1 MSDSSRTRVPSSS
14 TTAHPSTAHT
24 STAHPA
30 TARAEASH
38 AGARADAA
46 RTAAP
51 RAPEP
56 QPLSPGPLLRSLD
69 PLLRG
74 WLPRQ
79 RWFAGKGLP
88 IGRFRLAAATE
99 LVPPGGPLGPM
110 GLLHVLVDVEQP
122 GRPADC
128 YQLLLGAHPLLPP
141 ALVRA
146 SLGQAVGGPYDG
158 LTLYDAPHDPR
169 LAALLLERLRAPGR
183 AGRLRFTTEPGA
195 HFPAGLTPRVV
206 TAEQSNTSVVYGDAY
221 ILKLFRRVSPG
232 VNPDLELSLAL
243 ARAGSRRVAEP
254 VAWFEAEALGP
265 AGTDESDAG
274 AGSGAGSAAGGAGV
288 GPGSGAGSGAGA
300 SPSSGADTG
309 AGAESETG
317 AETGAGAGEA
327 ATLGVL
333 QRFLPGSADGWTLA
347 LASVAEDGDFS
358 AEAAGLGRATAE
370 VHAALAA
377 ALPARPLDGAA
388 LERLAS
394 GMVRRLEETAAEVP
408 AVRPYAGALR
418 SAFEDLAALATAGA
432 GGPVFAQ
439 RVHGDL
445 HLGQAL
451 RGPDGAWVLIDFEGE
466 PARPLAE
473 RRRPA
478 PPVQDVAGMLRSFD
492 YAAHHSG
499 NVPWAARHRDAF
511 CTGYA
516 EVSGVDPREQAVLI
530 RAFETDKA
538 VYEARYEARHRPAW
552 LPIPLSALSR
562 LAAAAP

>member
-1 MSDSSRTRVPSSS
+1 VPAAGGRVL
-14 TTAHPSTAHT
+14 
-24 STAHPA
+24 
-30 TARAEASH
+30 
-38 AGARADAA
+38 
-46 RTAAP
+46 AP
-51 RAPEP
+51 
-56 QPLSPGPLLRSLD
+56 GLLRSLD

-99 LVPPGGPLGPM
+99 LVPPGGRLGPL
-110 GLLHVLVDVEQP
+110 GLLHVLVEVEQP

-146 SLGQAVGGPYDG
+146 ALGQAVGGPYDG

-169 LAALLLERLRAPGR
+169 LAALLLERLRVPGR
-183 AGRLRFTTEPGA
+183 TGRLRFTTEPSA
-195 HFPAGLTPRVV
+195 QFPPGLTPRVS

-232 VNPDLELSLAL
+232 ANPDLELSLAL

-254 VAWFEAEALGP
+254 VAWFEAEGLAEPG
-265 AGTDESDAG
+265 GGDA
-274 AGSGAGSAAGGAGV
+274 
-288 GPGSGAGSGAGA
+288 AGA
-300 SPSSGADTG
+300 SGGPT
-309 AGAESETG
+309 AEP
-317 AETGAGAGEA
+317 

-333 QRFLPGSADGWTLA
+333 QRFLPGSSDGWALA
-347 LASVAEDGDFS
+347 LASVAEDGDFR
-358 AEAAGLGRATAE
+358 AEAGALGRATAE

-377 ALPARPLDGAA
+377 TLPVRRLDGAA
-388 LERLAS
+388 TERLAA
-394 GMVRRLEETAAEVP
+394 GMIRRLDETAAEVA

-418 SAFEDLAALATAGA
+418 SAFEDLARAGA
-432 GGPVFAQ
+432 AHGADAAVTAQ
-439 RVHGDL
+439 RIHGDL

-451 RGPDGAWVLIDFEGE
+451 RGPDGEWVLIDFEGE
-466 PARPLAE
+466 PAKPLAE
-473 RRRPA
+473 RRAPA

-499 NVPWAARHRDAF
+499 NGPWAARHRAAY
-511 CTGYA
+511 CAGYA
-516 EVSGVDPREQAVLI
+516 QVAGIDPREQSVMI

-562 LAAAAP
+562 LASAGT

>member
-1 MSDSSRTRVPSSS
+1 MSDSSWTRVPSTPPSS
-14 TTAHPSTAHT
+14 APPSATPAPTAPG
-24 STAHPA
+24 
-30 TARAEASH
+30 
-38 AGARADAA
+38 AGRP
-46 RTAAP
+46 AAP
-51 RAPEP
+51 GSPERGKAASAAPGTP
-56 QPLSPGPLLRSLD
+56 RTPGGPVAASAVPGLLRSLE

-88 IGRFRLAAATE
+88 IGGFRLAGATE
-99 LVPPGGPLGPM
+99 LMPPGGSLGPV

-141 ALVRA
+141 SLVRA
-146 SLGQAVGGPYDG
+146 ALGPAVGGPYDG

-169 LAALLLERLRAPGR
+169 LASLLLERLALTGR
-183 AGRLRFTTEPGA
+183 TGRLLFTAEPGA
-195 HFPAGLTPRVV
+195 AFPPGLAPRVF

-232 VNPDLELSLAL
+232 ANPDLELSLAL

-254 VAWFEAEALGP
+254 VAWFESLHGGP
-265 AGTDESDAG
+265 DTDE
-274 AGSGAGSAAGGAGV
+274 
-288 GPGSGAGSGAGA
+288 P
-300 SPSSGADTG
+300 T
-309 AGAESETG
+309 
-317 AETGAGAGEA
+317 
-327 ATLGVL
+327 TLGVL
-333 QRFLPGSADGWTLA
+333 QRYLPGSTDGWALA
-347 LASVAEDGDFS
+347 LASVAEDGDFR
-358 AEAAGLGRATAE
+358 AEAAALGRATAE
-370 VHAALAA
+370 VHASLAA
-377 ALPARPLDGAA
+377 ALPVRPLDGAA
-388 LERLAS
+388 LERIAA
-394 GMVRRLEETAAEVP
+394 GMARRLDETAAEVP
-408 AVRPYAGALR
+408 AVRRFAGHLR
-418 SAFEDLAALATAGA
+418 SAFDDLAKFGA
-432 GGPVFAQ
+432 VGRTGPPVTAQ
-439 RVHGDL
+439 RIHGDL

-499 NVPWAARHRDAF
+499 NGPWADRHRDAY
-511 CTGYA
+511 CAGYA
-516 EVSGVDPREQAVLI
+516 EVAGTDLREQPVLI

-552 LPIPLSALSR
+552 LPIPLSALAR
-562 LAAAAP
+562 LSA

>member
-1 MSDSSRTRVPSSS
+1 VP
-14 TTAHPSTAHT
+14 
-24 STAHPA
+24 
-30 TARAEASH
+30 
-38 AGARADAA
+38 G
-46 RTAAP
+46 
-51 RAPEP
+51 
-56 QPLSPGPLLRSLD
+56 LLRSLD

-88 IGRFRLAAATE
+88 IGRFQLAAATE
-99 LVPPGGPLGPM
+99 LMPPGGRLGPV
-110 GLLHVLVDVEQP
+110 GLLHVLVEVEQP

-146 SLGQAVGGPYDG
+146 ALGQAVGGPYDG

-169 LAALLLERLRAPGR
+169 LAALLLERLRVPGR
-183 AGRLRFTTEPGA
+183 TGRLRFTTEPSA
-195 HFPAGLTPRVV
+195 QFPPGLTPRVS

-232 VNPDLELSLAL
+232 ANPDLELSLAL
-243 ARAGSRRVAEP
+243 ARARSRRVAEP
-254 VAWFEAEALGP
+254 VAWFEAEGLG
-265 AGTDESDAG
+265 
-274 AGSGAGSAAGGAGV
+274 AA
-288 GPGSGAGSGAGA
+288 
-300 SPSSGADTG
+300 D
-309 AGAESETG
+309 
-317 AETGAGAGEA
+317 GAGEP

-333 QRFLPGSADGWTLA
+333 QRFLPGSSDGWALA
-347 LASVAEDGDFS
+347 LASVSEDGDFRS
-358 AEAAGLGRATAE
+358 EAAALGRATAE

-377 ALPARPLDGAA
+377 ALPVRRLDGAA
-388 LERLAS
+388 LERIAG
-394 GMVRRLEETAAEVP
+394 GMIRRLDDTAAEVP
-408 AVRPYAGALR
+408 AVRPYTAALR
-418 SAFEDLAALATAGA
+418 SAFEDLARAGA
-432 GGPVFAQ
+432 GRGADASVTAQ
-439 RVHGDL
+439 RIHGDL

-499 NVPWAARHRDAF
+499 NGPWAAPHRDAY

-516 EVSGVDPREQAVLI
+516 EVAGLDPREQAVLI

-562 LAAAAP
+562 LATTAT

>member
-1 MSDSSRTRVPSSS
+1 MLVP
-14 TTAHPSTAHT
+14 
-24 STAHPA
+24 
-30 TARAEASH
+30 
-38 AGARADAA
+38 G
-46 RTAAP
+46 
-51 RAPEP
+51 
-56 QPLSPGPLLRSLD
+56 LLRSLD

-88 IGRFRLAAATE
+88 IGRFRLASATE
-99 LVPPGGPLGPM
+99 LVPPGGRLGPL
-110 GLLHVLVDVEQP
+110 GLLHVLVEVEQQD
-122 GRPADC
+122 RAADC

-146 SLGQAVGGPYDG
+146 ALGQAVGGPYDG

-169 LAALLLERLRAPGR
+169 LASLLLERLRVPGR
-183 AGRLRFTTEPGA
+183 TGRLRFTTEPSA
-195 HFPAGLTPRVV
+195 QFPPGLTPRVS

-232 VNPDLELSLAL
+232 ANPDLELSLAL

-254 VAWFEAEALGP
+254 VAWFEAEGLGEP
-265 AGTDESDAG
+265 
-274 AGSGAGSAAGGAGV
+274 
-288 GPGSGAGSGAGA
+288 
-300 SPSSGADTG
+300 
-309 AGAESETG
+309 
-317 AETGAGAGEA
+317 

-333 QRFLPGSADGWTLA
+333 QRFLPGSTDGWALA
-347 LASVAEDGDFS
+347 LASVSEDGDFRS
-358 AEAAGLGRATAE
+358 EAAALGRATAE

-377 ALPARPLDGAA
+377 ALP
-388 LERLAS
+388 
-394 GMVRRLEETAAEVP
+394 VRRLDGRALEDLAAGMIQRLDETAAEVP

-418 SAFEDLAALATAGA
+418 SAYEDLATAGA
-432 GGPVFAQ
+432 GRGAAASVTAQ
-439 RVHGDL
+439 RIHGDL

-451 RGPDGAWVLIDFEGE
+451 RGPDGEWVLIDFEGE

-473 RRRPA
+473 RRAPA

-499 NVPWAARHRDAF
+499 NGPWAARHRDAY
-511 CTGYA
+511 CAGYA
-516 EVSGVDPREQAVLI
+516 QVAGVDPREQAVMI

-562 LAAAAP
+562 LATSAP